1 MQGMKEKIQDMGST
15 MKEKIKEGTNV
26 QGKAEQATAR
36 THGEK
41 EAAKEREKS
50 REAEAKAE
58 LHGEKAEH
66 REEAALHH
74 GVGHVP
80 LTGPHHHRP
89 VGMGAAKGTYP
100 TTGTHPTTDKYL

>member
-1 MQGMKEKIQDMGST
+1 MKEKIQDMVT
-15 MKEKIKEGTNV
+15 RVV
-26 QGKAEQATAR
+26 QGRHRKCARYGKAEQATAQ

-41 EAAKEREKS
+41 EAAKEREKA

-66 REEAALHH
+66 REEAALRH